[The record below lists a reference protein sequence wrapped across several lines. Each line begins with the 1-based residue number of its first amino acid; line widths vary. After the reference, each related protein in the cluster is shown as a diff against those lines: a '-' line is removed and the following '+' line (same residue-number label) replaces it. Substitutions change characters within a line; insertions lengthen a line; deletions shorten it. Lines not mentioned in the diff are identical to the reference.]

1 MVEERDRRGIA
12 VPGWSAGVPDFEAN
26 PALTPS
32 EKTGAAG
39 YPRWYDEIL
48 QQWPR
53 AAARYGEGLAEIA
66 SMGVAL
72 TPCGATDDEPDGDET
87 PEEAAWNDA
96 LGDLITSRLGV
107 ERGDGPAWGAA
118 ELLSLAYEAIWYGFS
133 LAEPYW
139 RAPGSDPMREGRIVL
154 VPLLRAAVYR
164 WEPDYQTMTCSRV
177 WYQEAMGTRAIPYDE
192 LVHIA
197 HRSAPGQYYGAGE
210 LRPLIGPFS
219 AWRML
224 MTAGATAINAAT
236 GRLVVAEPEQLDGV
250 GKARI
255 RQLTEGFDAGRVRS
269 FSVPAGAEY
278 DIHTAGGAIPDIG
291 GSLAAYDGQV
301 DQLFQS
307 RTSSLGITSAG
318 SRATAEI
325 LSSEDEASQI
335 AAWDRIVDRTVQR
348 LAAWVARQTGYT
360 GRIRTASTARTEIA
374 EAASDVVPLLVQG
387 RDLLGGWSPADA
399 DVLRERLGWQSL
411 EAAGLA
417 PAAAQ
422 VTPADVPGAR
432 ELTGIIASLAERD
445 SHEPTK
451 TMREE
456 AQRGL
461 DWRREHGRGG
471 TEVGIARARD
481 IASGRMLSSDTVRR
495 MRSYFARHEVDK
507 QGEGWS
513 PGEPGYPSAGRIA
526 WALWGG
532 DAGRTWAESI
542 ADLAEPRGCG
552 CGSCSSASLAETV
565 TWAGRDG
572 VALPHPRPPAE
583 VEVDGVVYQP
593 ELAVAWAE
601 LDDLRA
607 ILDAE
612 LAAAIG
618 PIVAEHRAA
627 TWASLID
634 DGYDQAKQDA
644 IYAEYRA
651 RYEAAVMDYYQRARD
666 QAVDQ
671 ARAEQAASD
680 VRPTDRAG
688 LDVEALRRWTDR
700 QAEQARLQTR
710 IAAETIAS
718 RVQTPVQQAYASGV
732 QRSQWRPNQTLAGL
746 ASEAAPVAS
755 RVEAVGTLVDTAES
769 APTGEVVIAAVRS
782 SMRDPNV
789 CEWCES
795 QDRMAW
801 RFPEDEEAF
810 LEYLDAHSLPDP
822 ECEGAPR
829 CRCRI
834 TLIWGK
840 E

>member
-1 MVEERDRRGIA
+1 
-12 VPGWSAGVPDFEAN
+12 
-26 PALTPS
+26 
-32 EKTGAAG
+32 
-39 YPRWYDEIL
+39 
-48 QQWPR
+48 
-53 AAARYGEGLAEIA
+53 
-66 SMGVAL
+66 
-72 TPCGATDDEPDGDET
+72 
-87 PEEAAWNDA
+87 
-96 LGDLITSRLGV
+96 
-107 ERGDGPAWGAA
+107 
-118 ELLSLAYEAIWYGFS
+118 
-133 LAEPYW
+133 
-139 RAPGSDPMREGRIVL
+139 
-154 VPLLRAAVYR
+154 
-164 WEPDYQTMTCSRV
+164 
-177 WYQEAMGTRAIPYDE
+177 
-192 LVHIA
+192 
-197 HRSAPGQYYGAGE
+197 
-210 LRPLIGPFS
+210 
-219 AWRML
+219 
-224 MTAGATAINAAT
+224 
-236 GRLVVAEPEQLDGV
+236 
-250 GKARI
+250 
-255 RQLTEGFDAGRVRS
+255 
-269 FSVPAGAEY
+269 
-278 DIHTAGGAIPDIG
+278 
-291 GSLAAYDGQV
+291 
-301 DQLFQS
+301 
-307 RTSSLGITSAG
+307 
-318 SRATAEI
+318 
-325 LSSEDEASQI
+325 
-335 AAWDRIVDRTVQR
+335 VQR

-417 PAAAQ
+417 VEEEAQATGLLVGQIQAAVEIMGRVQGTPGVPPLPIGAARELLIAAGIPAESADRMLESIGAQ
-422 VTPADVPGAR
+422 SEPAPAPLADGITPADVPGAR

-481 IASGRMLSSDTVRR
+481 IASGRRLSSDTVRR
-495 MRSYFARHEVDK
+495 MRSYFARHEIDK

-572 VALPHPRPPAE
+572 VALPHPRPPAD

-801 RFPEDEEAF
+801 RFPEDQDAF

-834 TLIWGK
+834 TLIWGR